1 MAQVP
6 DEISSIIELFLEEL
20 KKNNINIEQAILFGS
35 YAQGTYTS
43 WSDIDLALVSSDF
56 EGDRFKDKNK
66 IRRIK
71 LKISSDLEPIPY
83 PPNEFTSDDPFVKQI
98 MTTGITVLHKGAKS
112 RDIRVKS

>member
-1 MAQVP
+1 MAQIP
-6 DEISSIIELFLEEL
+6 DKISFIIEQFLQEL

-56 EGDRFKDKNK
+56 EGDRFKDRAK

-83 PPNEFTSDDPFVKQI
+83 PPNEFTAADPFVEQI
-98 MTTGITVLHKGAKS
+98 LATGINVMRNASGKTS
-112 RDIRVKS
+112 Q

>member
-6 DEISSIIELFLEEL
+6 DKITSIIELFLEEL
-20 KKNNINIEQAILFGS
+20 KKNNIAIEQAILFGS

-43 WSDIDLALVSSDF
+43 YSDIDLALVSSDF
-56 EGDRFKDKNK
+56 KGNRFKDRDK

-83 PPNEFTSDDPFVKQI
+83 PPGDFTPDDPFVKQI
-98 MTTGITVLHKGAKS
+98 LTTGIIILPKNKG
-112 RDIRVKS
+112 D

>member
-1 MAQVP
+1 MAEIP
-6 DEISSIIELFLEEL
+6 DKISLIIEHFLAEL
-20 KKNNINIEQAILFGS
+20 EKNNINVKQAILFGS

-56 EGDRFKDKNK
+56 VGDRFKDRNK

-83 PPNEFTSDDPFVKQI
+83 TPIEFTAADPFVKQI
-98 MTTGITVLHKGAKS
+98 MTTGITILDKETERFS
-112 RDIRVKS
+112 